1 MCKRCQEGDHSVC
14 ETFNAPGNLL
24 FGAQGEY
31 FLVNGAQAGLAKV
44 PDSLS
49 DEQVLFVTDIMSTGF
64 AAIERAGIRTGDT
77 VAIFAQGPVGL
88 CATAGARALGAGRII
103 AVESIPERVA
113 MSKRFGASIVNDVSG
128 GLADPDI
135 LGVVAASR
143 ARYVAMHW
151 RAHSTTMQQHA
162 SYSDVVAEV
171 VDELSAR
178 VSAALEAGIAP
189 ERLSLDP
196 GLGFAKTPEHNWTL
210 LRHLDAFESLGLP
223 LLVGASRKSFLGALL
238 QDANGVRPTDQR
250 IYADTAIVTLLGMR
264 EVWAVRVHDVR
275 AAADAL
281 AVTRAWKGE
290 VNG

>member
-1 MCKRCQEGDHSVC
+1 MTLIMGVVNVTPDSFSDGGQWLDADAAIAHGLDLR
-14 ETFNAPGNLL
+14 
-24 FGAQGEY
+24 AQGADILDVGGESTRPGATRP
-31 FLVNGAQAGLAKV
+31 LVEEELGRVIPVITGLVAQGCVVSIDTMRAEVAQAA
-44 PDSLS
+44 LS
-49 DEQVLFVTDIMSTGF
+49 
-64 AAIERAGIRTGDT
+64 A
-77 VAIFAQGPVGL
+77 
-88 CATAGARALGAGRII
+88 
-103 AVESIPERVA
+103 
-113 MSKRFGASIVNDVSG
+113 GASIVNDVSG

-171 VDELSAR
+171 VDELGDR

-210 LRHLDAFESLGLP
+210 LRHLDAFEALGLP
-223 LLVGASRKSFLGALL
+223 LLVGASRKSFLGVLL

-290 VNG
+290 ANG